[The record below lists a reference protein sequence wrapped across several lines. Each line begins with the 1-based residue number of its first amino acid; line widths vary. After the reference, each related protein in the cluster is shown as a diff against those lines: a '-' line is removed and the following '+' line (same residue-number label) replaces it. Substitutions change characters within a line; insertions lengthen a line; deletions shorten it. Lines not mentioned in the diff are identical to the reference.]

1 MVKSTAMEKKD
12 RCANCPHSFSAK
24 CRTCPEN
31 GPQSIAEGVIWLVAI
46 VAIVFVLA
54 TLFA

>member
-1 MVKSTAMEKKD
+1 MEKKD
-12 RCANCPHSFSAK
+12 KCANCPHTFSAK

-31 GPQSIAEGVIWLVAI
+31 GPQTIGEGVIWLVAI